1 MDIDSLKIYKKFGPP
16 IVETYSKVGVYSIEY
31 SLLWLHLHINIRY
44 IINFKKIMILK
55 ENSYLWSY
63 YIEQYYLAQFNLI
76 CDMIDQRGMS
86 RMSDFF

>member
-44 IINFKKIMILK
+44 IINFKKSWYWKKIHIYGAIIS
-55 ENSYLWSY
+55 NST
-63 YIEQYYLAQFNLI
+63 I
-76 CDMIDQRGMS
+76 
-86 RMSDFF
+86 